1 MNYNGALTREQFM
14 FQEMRI
20 IARLRIK
27 GFSDQ
32 EILDR
37 VFQENLFQYP
47 TEREI
52 KSKCR
57 ACLKRLDSM
66 ADIPFAIE
74 ALANSAIGEA
84 KQAALVAL
92 MCQSLLMQDFMI
104 NVIGENYRRLD
115 MTLTRRY
122 MNLFFDRLA
131 EQDDNVASWS
141 DQTIEKLK
149 AVIRACL
156 RETEYIQGT
165 NETLHPVLLC
175 DDFANALKNA
185 GRRNFLPAFN
195 MFD

>member
-1 MNYNGALTREQFM
+1 
-14 FQEMRI
+14 
-20 IARLRIK
+20 
-27 GFSDQ
+27 
-32 EILDR
+32 
-37 VFQENLFQYP
+37 
-47 TEREI
+47 
-52 KSKCR
+52 
-57 ACLKRLDSM
+57 
-66 ADIPFAIE
+66 
-74 ALANSAIGEA
+74 
-84 KQAALVAL
+84 
-92 MCQSLLMQDFMI
+92 
-104 NVIGENYRRLD
+104 
-115 MTLTRRY
+115 

>member
-104 NVIGENYRRLD
+104 NVIGEKYRRLD
-115 MTLTRRY
+115 MTLTRRD
-122 MNLFFDRLA
+122 MNLYFDRLA